1 MAVQGEEGQMSTSS
15 TLAETTL
22 PAMMTDQLEVTGI
35 VSARIAVGIE
45 TRTVLSAAVLDPERG
60 ADTPDLVSA
69 RGSSRLQWRRQE
81 VAAGAEKGKE
91 TEVVPETAG
100 RRVETEIEKETA
112 RREAGAGIERETE
125 REERVRMEARKAWV
139 G

>member
-1 MAVQGEEGQMSTSS
+1 M
-15 TLAETTL
+15 
-22 PAMMTDQLEVTGI
+22 
-35 VSARIAVGIE
+35 
-45 TRTVLSAAVLDPERG
+45 
-60 ADTPDLVSA
+60 
-69 RGSSRLQWRRQE
+69 
-81 VAAGAEKGKE
+81 AAGAEKGKE